1 VQEPVEL
8 IEQEEDIQSEQGQT
22 TISEA
27 TDIAA
32 PAVPRPETP
41 STTQPPSEEAPST
54 TPTTPSSVQTAS
66 HLPLTSTT
74 PGSAKAPRAIAL
86 PIIPALPKILSKS
99 SPTISETKQESFK
112 ETAIESKAE
121 VVSDV
126 TASAEKAEI
135 EETKPAPAAAGP
147 PKSWANLFKGS
158 VQTGARSEGVHS
170 SSSTAIATGFAKTNA
185 ESLSDA
191 LFSFSASAKDA
202 KIAFL
207 EPRGLVNTGNMCYMN
222 SVSRQ
227 FRLYLRNL

>member
-1 VQEPVEL
+1 L

-22 TISEA
+22 AISEA
-27 TDIAA
+27 TDIAT

-54 TPTTPSSVQTAS
+54 TPTTPSSVQTTS
-66 HLPLTSTT
+66 HLPPTSTT
-74 PGSAKAPRAIAL
+74 PGSAKAPPRAIAL
-86 PIIPALPKILSKS
+86 PVIPALPKTLSKP

-121 VVSDV
+121 VPSEV
-126 TASAEKAEI
+126 TASAEKAEV
-135 EETKPAPAAAGP
+135 EEAKQAPVAAGP

-170 SSSTAIATGFAKTNA
+170 SSSTAITTGFAKTNA

-227 FRLYLRNL
+227 FRLYLRNV